1 MKYPNPYEL
10 QSIDVAYRIVDNFL
24 YISQQDI

>member
-10 QSIDVAYRIVDNFL
+10 QSIDAYRIVDNFL
-24 YISQQDI
+24 YISQKKDI